1 MNILNRYNL
10 NPSVYGKLN
19 AVLAPN
25 WLSQRSFL
33 FIEFW
38 SLMVKESAACI
49 FAGAFF
55 IILAL
60 STVLPLGALPRYDF
74 ILIMALL
81 IQAMMVWSGL
91 ETWKELKALCLFH
104 LFGLLL
110 EIFKTSSA
118 IGSWAYPEFAYSKV
132 FGVPLY
138 SGFMYAAVASYLQQA
153 WRIFDAKVS
162 HYPPTWLAITLALAI
177 YLNFFTHHFIGDYRW
192 FLIALLMIV
201 FWPTRLHFR
210 IFKSYWA
217 IPMPLIF
224 LGVGFA
230 IWVAE
235 NIATFFGAWSY
246 PNQQDGWQ
254 LVHLGKVSSWGLLIV
269 LTFVIV
275 IYFKMK
281 DEQDAKN
288 KHNTLVSLN

>member
-1 MNILNRYNL
+1 MSTPNRYNL
-10 NPSVYGKLN
+10 NAFIYQKLS
-19 AVLAPN
+19 AFLAPN
-25 WLSQRSFL
+25 WLNQRSFL
-33 FIEFW
+33 FVECW
-38 SLMVKESAACI
+38 SLMIKESAACI
-49 FAGAFF
+49 FAGTFF
-55 IILAL
+55 FILAL

-91 ETWKELKALCLFH
+91 ETRKELKALCLFH

-110 EIFKTSSA
+110 EIFKTSST
-118 IGSWAYPEFAYSKV
+118 IGSWSYPEFAYSKV

-153 WRIFDAKVS
+153 WRIFAAKVS

-177 YLNFFTHHFIGDYRW
+177 YLNFFTHHYIGDYRW
-192 FLIALLMIV
+192 VLIALLMIV
-201 FWPTRLHFR
+201 FWPTRLHFQV
-210 IFKSYWA
+210 FKSYWA
-217 IPMPLIF
+217 VPIPFIF

-235 NIATFFGAWSY
+235 NIATFFGAWRY
-246 PNQQDGWQ
+246 PNQQNGWQ

-275 IYFKMK
+275 IYFKIE
-281 DEQDAKN
+281 DEQTNKN
-288 KHNTLVSLN
+288 

>member
-1 MNILNRYNL
+1 MNTLNRYNL
-10 NPSVYGKLN
+10 APSIYNKITALLV
-19 AVLAPN
+19 PN
-25 WLSQRSFL
+25 WLNQRSFW
-33 FIEFW
+33 FIECW
-38 SLMVKESAACI
+38 SLMLKESAACI

-60 STVLPLGALPRYDF
+60 STVLPLGGLPRYDF

-81 IQAMMVWSGL
+81 IQAAMVWSGL

-104 LFGLLL
+104 LFGLVL
-110 EIFKTSSA
+110 EIFKTSA
-118 IGSWAYPEFAYSKV
+118 VIGSWAYPEFAYSKV

-162 HYPPTWLAITLALAI
+162 DYPPTWLAITLALAI

-192 FLIALLMIV
+192 MLIASLLLV
-201 FWPTRLHFR
+201 FWSTRLHFR
-210 IFKSYWA
+210 VFKSYW
-217 IPMPLIF
+217 ILPMPLIF
-224 LGVGFA
+224 IGVGFA
-230 IWVAE
+230 IWIAE
-235 NIATFFGAWSY
+235 NIATYFGAWRY
-246 PNQQDGWQ
+246 PNQQNGWE

-281 DEQDAKN
+281 DER
-288 KHNTLVSLN
+288 